1 MRDVPVLFCN
11 LGQRMAELVIA
22 SARVVSI
29 VGGSI
34 ASIGADLL
42 LRVLTLT
49 TSGILALGQNLFMSS
64 FYPDTVGLVT
74 LRAVE
79 DELDLL
85 ETVKIYESYL
95 QEYISKHKDWID
107 ESDTAR
113 LSIHSVQST
122 LTRIHELLD
131 VVEKRVKEHN
141 QLWFRDMRR
150 LDFTHEAKQ
159 LRSQKRILDTRMRL
173 FLDLFGGN
181 TLSKHS

>member
-1 MRDVPVLFCN
+1 
-11 LGQRMAELVIA
+11 MAELVIA

-42 LRVLTLT
+42 LRILTLT
-49 TSGILALGQNLFMSS
+49 TTGILSIGQNLFVSS
-64 FYPDTVGLVT
+64 FYPDIVGLVA

-85 ETVKIYESYL
+85 ATVEIYESYL
-95 QEYISKHKDWID
+95 QEYISKHKNWID
-107 ESDTAR
+107 ESDTAK

-131 VVEKRVKEHN
+131 AVEKRVKEHERM
-141 QLWFRDMRR
+141 WFRDLRR

-159 LRSQKRILDTRMRL
+159 LRSQKRILDTRMQL
-173 FLDLFGGN
+173 FLDLFGKN
-181 TLSKHS
+181 TMSKKE